1 MALGKAALETI
12 GLSRATEVKTWQ
24 QFGNVAAAM
33 MTLWAKEEQ
42 MVITKAEMTK
52 EIDLVRACDNA
63 EAMAEAMKAF
73 VAKKP

>member
-1 MALGKAALETI
+1 
-12 GLSRATEVKTWQ
+12 
-24 QFGNVAAAM
+24 M
-33 MTLWAKEEQ
+33 MTVWAKEEQ
-42 MVITKAEMTK
+42 MVITKADMTK